1 MQQFVDHDANRPNIV
16 LDGVDVLLEGLG
28 RHVERAAHVILL
40 LLEGRAELGET
51 YCDFFAKPK
60 SAILATP
67 LETKILANLRSL
79 CRNLFSPI

>member
-1 MQQFVDHDANRPNIV
+1 LA
-16 LDGVDVLLEGLG
+16 
-28 RHVERAAHVILL
+28 
-40 LLEGRAELGET
+40 ET

-79 CRNLFSPI
+79 CRNLFYPI

>member
-1 MQQFVDHDANRPNIV
+1 MEQFIDHYSDRPDIV
-16 LDGVDVLLEGLG
+16 LDRVDVLLEGFG
-28 RHVERAAHVILL
+28 RHVERAAHVVLL
-40 LLEGRAELGET
+40 LLERRPELAET

-79 CRNLFSPI
+79 CRNLFYPI